1 MLTTACNCVQCV
13 HRFTRRMEK
22 SIVKFRTPP
31 QIRIALL
38 RKGLTLRG
46 FANRYGYKPSTVYA
60 AARNERLGVVG
71 WRVRQHLEEVAA

>member
-1 MLTTACNCVQCV
+1 MLTTACNFVHCV

-22 SIVKFRTPP
+22 AIAKFRTPP

-46 FANRYGYKPSTVYA
+46 FANRYGYKASTVYA

>member
-1 MLTTACNCVQCV
+1 MLTTAWNFV
-13 HRFTRRMEK
+13 HCLHRITRCMEK
-22 SIVKFRTPP
+22 VNLKFRTPP

-46 FANRYGYKPSTVYA
+46 FASRYGYKPSTVYA
-60 AARNERLGVVG
+60 AARNDRLGVVG